1 MPNHLHAEPGD
12 VAPCVLLPGDPD
24 RATYIAEHH
33 LQDARLYNDHRGLL
47 GYTGSYQ
54 GLRVS
59 VQTTGM
65 GCPTTA
71 IVLEELIALG
81 AQTVIRVGTCGS
93 LREEVRPGDTVLAQG
108 SLPFDGTTRLYLG
121 EGPAVPLP
129 SWAVLR
135 ASARLLEDSGAAH
148 HVGLIASSDT
158 YYAGEWLRRERLA
171 RGAIAVEME
180 ASAIFTVAML
190 RGIRAGCL
198 CTVSNHV
205 GQPHLSTAELRPG
218 VDAITRLGL
227 ETFRMLSQAS

>member
-1 MPNHLHAEPGD
+1 MPNHVHAQPGD
-12 VAPCVLLPGDPD
+12 VADFVLLPGDPD
-24 RATYIAEHH
+24 RASYIAEHH
-33 LQDARLYNDHRGLL
+33 LENARLYNDHRGLL
-47 GYTGSYQ
+47 GYSGTYR
-54 GLRVS
+54 GLAVS

-71 IVLEELIALG
+71 IVLEELIELG

-93 LREEVRPGDTVLAQG
+93 LKPEVQPGDLVLAQG

-135 ASARLLEDSGAAH
+135 ASAGLLEASNIPH
-148 HVGLIASSDT
+148 HVGLLASSDT
-158 YYAGEWLRRERLA
+158 YYAGEWLRRERTA
-171 RGAIAVEME
+171 RGAVAVEME
-180 ASAIFTVAML
+180 ASAIFTIAML

-205 GQPHLSTAELRPG
+205 GQPHLSREALRPG
-218 VDAITRLGL
+218 VDAITALAL
-227 ETFRMLSQAS
+227 ETFRVLAE